1 MSNRVSAYFDGFNF
15 YYGAVRKTKHKWLDI
30 KYLMDKHVAPP
41 DVVTKVKYFTARVRS
56 QADDPQQPVR
66 QQAYF
71 RALKTVPEI
80 EIILGFYLEK
90 KKKSKLRLQRSPI
103 LNYLASALHP
113 SLTYINKNLTLAN
126 TIIQEEKGSDVNL
139 ASHLIHDAHTN
150 AFDHAIV
157 VTGDSDLVEA
167 IRIVTQEIKKK
178 VSVINPQIRPSAE
191 LKKVASHYHN
201 LNPHT
206 LIGCLFPDNMKD
218 GTGKFHKPPTW

>member
-1 MSNRVSAYFDGFNF
+1 
-15 YYGAVRKTKHKWLDI
+15 
-30 KYLMDKHVAPP
+30 MDKHIGSSEAI
-41 DVVTKVKYFTARVRS
+41 TKVKYFTARVRS
-56 QADDPQQPVR
+56 QSEDLQQPVR

-90 KKKSKLRLQRSPI
+90 KKKSKLRLQNNPI
-103 LNYLASALHP
+103 LNYLASKLHP
-113 SLTYINKNLTLAN
+113 SLTYVSAKLVLAN

-150 AFDHAIV
+150 AFDNAIV

-167 IRIVTQEIKKK
+167 IRIVTREIKKK
-178 VSVINPQIRPSAE
+178 VTVINPQIRPSAE

-201 LNPHT
+201 LNSAT
-206 LIGCLFPDNMKD
+206 LPGCLFPDNMVD
-218 GTGKFHKPPTW
+218 GNGKFHKPSNW